1 MVVVILGYTGSIGGS
16 ILETLVK
23 RKSFKIVCVGRTIK
37 KKPYINPNIKYLKWD
52 FTSFEKLNLL
62 FFKKADV
69 VINCVGKTDNNT
81 NDIENVNVIFVKK
94 LLKHITIN
102 KLKVRL
108 IHLGSVAVYGDGKSY
123 FGKTKLI
130 SENSKII
137 VNDFYS
143 NSKFRGDLLIQNV
156 VKKNLNK
163 KFSFTILRITNV
175 FGGSKKSNLYKF
187 LLFSSQLGIWIRSFE
202 NVVFN
207 FINVKDVTQA
217 VLLTISNLKVSKNK
231 IYIVSDDCRQNQIYK
246 KYQDFL
252 KKKIIKIKLSINL
265 IRFIINFF
273 PIPRKLANFLF
284 MVSTR
289 VSYSN
294 RKIKNEI
301 NFQPKFSLNKKI
313 NFLNES
319 KT

>member
-1 MVVVILGYTGSIGGS
+1 MIYTQIQN
-16 ILETLVK
+16 
-23 RKSFKIVCVGRTIK
+23 FK
-37 KKPYINPNIKYLKWD
+37 
-52 FTSFEKLNLL
+52 E
-62 FFKKADV
+62 
-69 VINCVGKTDNNT
+69 
-81 NDIENVNVIFVKK
+81 
-94 LLKHITIN
+94 
-102 KLKVRL
+102 
-108 IHLGSVAVYGDGKSY
+108 
-123 FGKTKLI
+123 
-130 SENSKII
+130 II
-137 VNDFYS
+137 
-143 NSKFRGDLLIQNV
+143 IQNV

-246 KYQDFL
+246 KYQSIL
-252 KKKIIKIKLSINL
+252 KKKIIITNL
-265 IRFIINFF
+265 PLNFIIFIINLFT
-273 PIPRKLANFLF
+273 IPKNLANFLF
-284 MVSTR
+284 LISNR

-301 NFQPKFSLNKKI
+301 HFQPKFSLNKKI

>member
-1 MVVVILGYTGSIGGS
+1 MCW
-16 ILETLVK
+16 K
-23 RKSFKIVCVGRTIK
+23 NNK
-37 KKPYINPNIKYLKWD
+37 KKPYINPKIKYFRWD
-52 FTSFEKLNLL
+52 FSSFEKLNL
-62 FFKKADV
+62 FFNKADV
-69 VINCVGKTDNNT
+69 VINCVGKTNNNT
-81 NDIENVNVIFVKK
+81 KDLENTNFTFVKK
-94 LLKHITIN
+94 LLEHITIN

-108 IHLGSVAVYGDGKSY
+108 IHLGSVAVYGNGKSY

-137 VNDFYS
+137 VNDLYS
-143 NSKFRGDLLIQNV
+143 NSKFQGDLLIQNV
-156 VKKNLNK
+156 VKKKLNK
-163 KFSFTILRITNV
+163 NFSYTILRITNV

-187 LLFSSQLGIWIRSFE
+187 LLFSLHLGIWIRSFE

-207 FINVKDVTQA
+207 FINVKDVAQA
-217 VLLTISNLKVSKNK
+217 VLLTISYLKVSKNK

-246 KYQDFL
+246 KYQSIL
-252 KKKIIKIKLSINL
+252 KKKIIIANLPINL

-273 PIPRKLANFLF
+273 PIPKKLANFLF
-284 MVSTR
+284 LISNR

-301 NFQPKFSLNKKI
+301 HFQPKFSLHKKI
-313 NFLNES
+313 NLLNET